1 MGWAGEI
8 ATGKPES
15 GSIVCSISIFS
26 DIAAK
31 TILNS
36 SISLLRVFFDDF
48 AVLFAAFPAPDQ
60 YCQAYLKIHLQG

>member
-36 SISLLRVFFDDF
+36 LKARV
-48 AVLFAAFPAPDQ
+48 VTPRE
-60 YCQAYLKIHLQG
+60 H